1 MNYIVFDL
9 EWNQSAEGKECSVEH
24 MPFEIIEIGA
34 VKLNRQMK
42 QISEFHR
49 LVRPKA
55 YKEMHFKISEV
66 THMDMEELSRKGQPF
81 PVVMED
87 FLNWCGEDEYIFCI
101 WGSMDL
107 TELQRN
113 MTYHGMEIPVTR
125 PLLYSDVQKLY
136 SLEYSD
142 GKSRISLDHAVE
154 QLDLDQERPFHRALD
169 DAVYTGRTLRHINM
183 EEYGKYSSIDY
194 YRLPKRGCSYQLKF
208 PEYSKYVS
216 GEFDCKE
223 EILKDKEIADIVCV
237 KCARM
242 LRKKIRWFSY
252 GQRFYFAL
260 GICPEHGYMKGKI
273 RVKKSERDLYYA
285 VKTIKAVGEDALPML
300 VQKREDNKKKKK
312 NPSK

>member
-1 MNYIVFDL
+1 
-9 EWNQSAEGKECSVEH
+9 
-24 MPFEIIEIGA
+24 
-34 VKLNRQMK
+34 
-42 QISEFHR
+42 
-49 LVRPKA
+49 
-55 YKEMHFKISEV
+55 
-66 THMDMEELSRKGQPF
+66 
-81 PVVMED
+81 MED

-113 MTYHGMEIPVTR
+113 MTYHGMEIPFPR
-125 PLLYSDVQKLY
+125 PLLYYDVQKLY

>member
-1 MNYIVFDL
+1 
-9 EWNQSAEGKECSVEH
+9 
-24 MPFEIIEIGA
+24 
-34 VKLNRQMK
+34 
-42 QISEFHR
+42 
-49 LVRPKA
+49 
-55 YKEMHFKISEV
+55 
-66 THMDMEELSRKGQPF
+66 
-81 PVVMED
+81 
-87 FLNWCGEDEYIFCI
+87 
-101 WGSMDL
+101 MDL

-113 MTYHGMEIPVTR
+113 MTYHGMEIPFPR
-125 PLLYSDVQKLY
+125 PLLYYDVQKLY

-285 VKTIKAVGEDALPML
+285 VKTIKAVGEDALPHAWCR
-300 VQKREDNKKKKK
+300 KRR
-312 NPSK
+312 